1 MKQIVKK
8 RLPHG
13 KIPFVQI
20 RDQVVRDIVMRLNE
34 NILVLQKSIEELQE
48 AVMELQRKR
57 G

>member
-34 NILVLQKSIEELQE
+34 NILVLQKNIEELQD
-48 AVMELQRKR
+48 AVMELQRK
-57 G
+57 